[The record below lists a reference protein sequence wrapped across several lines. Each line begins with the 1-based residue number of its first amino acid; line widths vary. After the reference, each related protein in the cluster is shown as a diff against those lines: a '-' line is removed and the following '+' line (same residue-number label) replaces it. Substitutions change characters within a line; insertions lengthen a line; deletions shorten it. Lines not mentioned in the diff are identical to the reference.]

1 MCVCVC
7 VCVCVLFSWTGFP
20 IPKLDMLSQQ
30 EGGEDQWAP
39 DPQDVEGRDILKVT
53 YTGKDLEILSRVSSL

>member
-1 MCVCVC
+1 
-7 VCVCVLFSWTGFP
+7 
-20 IPKLDMLSQQ
+20 MLSQQ